1 MSTQRFTAGLFGL
14 VLAGACRHHPAP
26 EPAAR
31 LARDPS
37 CAASDSGTNLG
48 QDVRRGPRY
57 RVDSSGQVESLPPT
71 PTAGSDSAKG
81 GCPAAPDSSGRDTSE
96 PAKP

>member
-1 MSTQRFTAGLFGL
+1 MSTQRFIAGLFGL

-26 EPAAR
+26 EPEAQ
-31 LARDPS
+31 LARDTS

-71 PTAGSDSAKG
+71 PTAGSDSTRHA
-81 GCPAAPDSSGRDTSE
+81 CLATPDSALRDTSG
-96 PAKP
+96 PSKP